1 MRTPYTM
8 TLLNVLRTIV
18 VASLTTV
25 MAPAAAAQ
33 APVATG
39 VPTTR
44 LVPISGVLSDGRGQP
59 MSGTAAVTFELFD
72 SQVGGTLLWSETQ
85 QVEADE
91 RGRYTAYLGAASAV
105 PQTAFSSEQARW
117 LAIRIDGRELP
128 RTMLVAVPYALRAA
142 DSESLGGRPASSYVT
157 SRADGRLETG
167 DRLVVAEPAVEGSG
181 IAGQIAKFTSA
192 TTVGSSVISETATNR
207 IGFGLT
213 DPTGGGVV
221 DSVFTIRNFDNNTGF
236 GILSETQQR
245 RFAIN
250 TVSTGGWTIYD
261 GANGTWNEGL
271 RQSSGNVAIGQGPT
285 FVKLWVQGTNTA
297 AIVGHTGGN
306 APGVEGLSDNGA
318 GVVGFSNTGAAIV
331 GQSLGTGP
339 AGVFQGGEVG
349 IGTVTPLDLLDV
361 KGDIRVGFGT
371 TGCVKDA
378 DATII
383 TGTCSSDL
391 RFKKDITPF
400 GRALEKIASLQPVN
414 FHWRA
419 DEYADKH
426 FGTSETYGLIAQD
439 VEKVLPELV
448 TTDDQGYKAVRYGAL
463 PMHMLQAIKDLK
475 AENDEAEEER
485 LRRLESVASR

>member
-1 MRTPYTM
+1 
-8 TLLNVLRTIV
+8 
-18 VASLTTV
+18 
-25 MAPAAAAQ
+25 
-33 APVATG
+33 
-39 VPTTR
+39 
-44 LVPISGVLSDGRGQP
+44 
-59 MSGTAAVTFELFD
+59 MSGSMVVTFELFD
-72 SQVGGTLLWSETQ
+72 SQVDGTLLWSETQ

-91 RGRYTAYLGAASAV
+91 HGRYAAYLGAASPV

-117 LAIRIDGRELP
+117 LAVTVGGRELP

-157 SRADGRLETG
+157 SRADGRLETSDG
-167 DRLVVAEPAVEGSG
+167 IVVTEPAVEGSG
-181 IAGQIAKFTSA
+181 IAGQITKFTSA

-236 GILSETQQR
+236 GILNETQQR

-271 RQSSGNVAIGQGPT
+271 RQSAGNVAIGQGPT
-285 FVKLWVQGTNTA
+285 GVKLSVQGTTGA

-306 APGVEGLSDNGA
+306 GRGVEGLSDNGQ
-318 GVVGFSNTGAAIV
+318 GVIGFSNTGAAIA

-339 AGVFQGGEVG
+339 AGVFIGGEVG
-349 IGTVTPLDLLDV
+349 IGTTEPLDLLDV
-361 KGDIRVGFGT
+361 RGDIRVGFGT

-378 DATII
+378 DATIL
-383 TGTCSSDL
+383 TGTCSSDR

-414 FHWRA
+414 FYWRA
-419 DEYADKH
+419 DEYTDKH
-426 FGTSETYGLIAQD
+426 FGTAETYGLIAQD

-448 TTDDQGYKAVRYGAL
+448 TTDDQGYKAVRYSAL

-475 AENDEAEEER
+475 AENDELKERLTQQEER
-485 LRRLESVASR
+485 LRRLEGAASK